1 MMRHVC
7 QAAIAVSLML
17 ITNPAAADEALPKTR
32 AKLAAHEP
40 LKIVC
45 LGDSVTGLYYHT
57 GGRRAYP
64 DMVAVALRKADP
76 QADVTAINAGISGN
90 STVDALQR
98 LEKDVLAHRPDLVT
112 VMFGLNDMV
121 RVPLPEFQ
129 DHLTEIVNR
138 CRGVGAEVLLCTPN
152 GVIDSSGRPIARL
165 LEYCAA
171 MKEVGTR
178 LAAPVCDCYA
188 AYAALHEKD
197 PLAFRLLLSDAIHP
211 NMDGHK
217 LNAEEIC
224 RAITGQR
231 VSLADEGPLSPAI
244 PKSLGLLKAGQPLRV
259 LAMAPYD
266 QMLAPAVRE
275 AFPEA
280 KVEVTAWPTADQSL
294 AMIHEAAKTVRA
306 MPPDLVLIAVPLAV
320 TPVSGSGS
328 ELPGASEA
336 EIDAHSWILNFS
348 LSFGRQE
355 WDVVGITPSVLTAN
369 LTDAEQKRDAFSRRM
384 FRAQDLSSI
393 DRPAGSQASPQE
405 ILVDWLREQ
414 ARESP

>member
-1 MMRHVC
+1 MNRC
-7 QAAIAVSLML
+7 GAAIVLGLTMLVSSSE
-17 ITNPAAADEALPKTR
+17 ADEVLPKTR
-32 AKLAAHEP
+32 AKLAAHQP
-40 LKIVC
+40 VKIVC

-64 DMVAVALRKADP
+64 DMVAVALRKADG
-76 QADVTAINAGISGN
+76 QADVTVINAGISGN

-98 LEKDVLAHRPDLVT
+98 LDKDVLEQRPDLVT

-138 CRGVGAEVLLCTPN
+138 CRNVGAEVLLCTPN
-152 GVIDSSGRPIARL
+152 GVIDTSGRPIARL

-171 MKEVGTR
+171 MKEVGTK

-188 AYAALHEKD
+188 AYEALHQKD

-224 RAITGQR
+224 RAITGQA
-231 VSLADEGPLSPAI
+231 VSLADEGPLQPAI
-244 PKSLGLLKAGQPLRV
+244 PKSLALLKAGQPLRV

-266 QMLAPAVRE
+266 QMIAPALRE
-275 AFPEA
+275 AFSDA
-280 KVEVTAWPTADQSL
+280 KVEVTAWPTAEQSL

-320 TPVSGSGS
+320 TPVLGSGS
-328 ELPGASEA
+328 EAPGASEA

-355 WDVVGITPSVLTAN
+355 WDVVGITPAVLTAN
-369 LTDAEQKRDAFSRRM
+369 LTDAERQRDAFSRRM
-384 FRAQDLSSI
+384 FRAQDLTAI
-393 DRPAGSQASPQE
+393 DRPAGSQAAAQE

-414 ARESP
+414 TRESP